1 MLFGFSLFV
10 LIRRIQCK
18 LLQGLPLGWTDPKTG
33 RVSPAKL
40 DEMLPQTQAW
50 SNAASNRLK
59 GMSGLKLVFA
69 KHQATKKVGCV
80 SLSLAWPDLNWAS
93 AGIPDLF
100 LSHED
105 QLLSRG
111 LNLEILKSA
120 AVMSAS

>member
-1 MLFGFSLFV
+1 M
-10 LIRRIQCK
+10 
-18 LLQGLPLGWTDPKTG
+18 GWTDPKTG

-80 SLSLAWPDLNWAS
+80 SLFTGV
-93 AGIPDLF
+93 AGLE
-100 LSHED
+100 LG
-105 QLLSRG
+105 LRG
-111 LNLEILKSA
+111 HP
-120 AVMSAS
+120 